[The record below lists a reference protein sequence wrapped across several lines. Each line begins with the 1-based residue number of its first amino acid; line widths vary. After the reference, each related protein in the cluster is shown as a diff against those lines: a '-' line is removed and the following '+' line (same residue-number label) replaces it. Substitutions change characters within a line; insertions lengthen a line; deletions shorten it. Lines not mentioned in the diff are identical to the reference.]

1 MYVVATPI
9 GNLQD
14 ITLRALAVLR
24 AVDVVAAEDTRHTAQ
39 LLSAHG
45 INARLMAAH
54 EHNEARAA
62 AQIVDRLAAG
72 EQVAFVSDA
81 GTPGISDPGARLV
94 AQVRAAGHPVVP
106 VPGPSAMAAAM
117 SVAGFAD
124 TAFHF
129 VGFLPPKRGARQ
141 SRLQALAAAPEALV
155 GLKVL
160 DTTDAAGNPLFR
172 EMIDATRVTQEATVR
187 YVWLNRATN
196 KVEPKVSY
204 VRKLGQYVVGVGYSA
219 PRASADDARAML
231 DRAVAVARSEGGAQA
246 AARFNDRRG
255 EFVKDDLYVFMVNME
270 SGRFEAMGMNP
281 ALSDTDALGLRDAA
295 GNALVAEMIARLQ
308 KADEATVDYVW
319 RNPVTNAVENK
330 RSYVRKVGTS
340 LVGVGHY
347 LE

>member
-1 MYVVATPI
+1 MTKLQLSSFATAVVLAVGVGTAAHAADRATP
-9 GNLQD
+9 
-14 ITLRALAVLR
+14 R
-24 AVDVVAAEDTRHTAQ
+24 
-39 LLSAHG
+39 
-45 INARLMAAH
+45 
-54 EHNEARAA
+54 EARTMFEQAVRYMEENGAERAFAA
-62 AQIVDRLAAG
+62 FNDRQG
-72 EQVAFVSDA
+72 NFVRKD
-81 GTPGISDPGARLV
+81 LYV
-94 AQVRAAGHPVVP
+94 
-106 VPGPSAMAAAM
+106 
-117 SVAGFAD
+117 FAID
-124 TAFHF
+124 DKGVYHAS
-129 VGFLPPKRGARQ
+129 G
-141 SRLQALAAAPEALV
+141 AAPEALV

-231 DRAVAVARSEGGAQA
+231 ERAVAVARSEGGAQA